1 MSRNKLKTFF
11 SSLFAIGALA
21 LTSCDFGF
29 NENSFQN
36 KAAAYFKE
44 MTSTAAISV
53 YQIAPDDYV
62 NNSAGVPCLPCTGD
76 HTVTFILR
84 NPQKYTFDKGS
95 NMDLGLGDFAEYWG
109 VEIVQDPS
117 DTSKITVTY
126 SEQFLREYG
135 MGTDV
140 SPKVTLYHP
149 VSHSNFGLY
158 DKLAISSD
166 NPPPT
171 PSGAVCMQS
180 DENPSRWVLCFDL
193 PKTPLIKAL
202 HQDISS
208 IDINGHTF
216 GVSVD
221 SNGNISY
228 AGGSELS
235 TARPSGLYAN
245 QNTGQSFTSAGQ
257 AAYFVTGDKADETE
271 KVYQITVTDK
281 AGLSSSLNVSARGF
295 KLGAPKAYQ
304 TDDSSYANPFTT
316 VLATKNA
323 VGQEEDGSAHITI
336 HAEAM
341 TASVSFTDKSGAEK
355 TITPEPYDPSD
366 AYILYEVY
374 TEYDSDSGEFSNLV
388 GSGKIKGLTG
398 KVTIPGGTS
407 YVRAYVQKP
416 LYSDSDAI
424 VWNCRAVCTNYFV
437 SAVGGDDNAAGSKA
451 APLATIAKAVQKF
464 ENGINVEHDYE
475 GTSGAILTVQVMSD
489 ISQTGG
495 VTWSHGEADAPILKI
510 NGYGGKRKV
519 DYANSG
525 NAVHITDGRVYA
537 NNITFA
543 NCSDRAIVVEG
554 DGLKALGFEC
564 DNCAFEDCH
573 TADMGGAIFNQ
584 DGVVVVS
591 NSSFL
596 RCHTD
601 SDSGEGGA
609 IYILGDASAKI
620 TGCTF
625 KGCSASRGAAI
636 YSERALLIYSSTIS
650 GNTTAA
656 ADSGAVHYAGDPGQ
670 FTIGGANNYI
680 LENPNTEAGKD
691 RNVYLP
697 LNHYI
702 CVDGL
707 LTGSQIGVY
716 MPFTSEVKPTSGTPK
731 PFTLQYS
738 FQNSETK
745 PGVYFKTD
753 TSYNIAEASGEAAF
767 AVGGGAMVDA
777 LNYNVTFAGDA
788 VPSAIYPG
796 MPQVFKIKPT
806 YKQKSPAKDLFLNPA
821 DKKLYG
827 AYVSGAG
834 YTGLVGGGKSVE
846 FKAELYC
853 GSTYLRD
860 LDLEVAGHGDDQR
873 ICVTVSGITLDDHY
887 SVKVIANYLG
897 VKYTSSYAFGC
908 NKKAETVAAVIASL
922 SNPATVTEYTFVVEG
937 GVGSGYTM
945 SDDIPVASTTEDNG
959 LMLVA
964 NAIRTHGDGTVP
976 LDNVRINLDA
986 RATSAASDI
995 ESYALGKYFKNCKA
1009 LTAIQ
1014 LPDWMEY
1021 VVEDLFN
1028 GCSNL
1033 ASVTFSPNTQWIGK
1047 NAFNGCSA
1055 LASVTLPQGVTGAS
1069 IPHHL
1074 HGIEAGAFVNCAS
1087 GFAIT
1092 YQGTKEQWGQVKR
1105 SNQNVA
1111 ATKWHDGAKDT
1122 SDSSGKVTCS
1132 GPSACGLDYKYFE
1145 GTPDITAL
1153 DDPSDF
1159 DICSTVNV
1167 SNVAGFKRIAE
1178 WADSETDFH
1187 NVTIAL
1193 QGDVTVPDDYV
1204 IKQFRGTFDG
1214 NNHTVTQNY
1223 TKVETSGTTMTIQG
1237 KTLYPSKKALF
1248 WSISNDAVIK
1258 NLNVTGNVTRAGLVG
1273 DMFAG
1278 AIEDCVV
1285 NVAFSGEIGSDFGG
1299 VVAEISG
1306 PATVKNCV
1314 FKGSVKT
1321 DKFTNGGQAG
1331 GIVGGVATNSVVVI
1345 ENCINKGAICTT
1357 GQQVAFCGGIV
1368 GYSDYPIIIRNCK
1381 NTGDVRAKFAGGIIG
1396 HAERV
1401 KVINCNNLGNITKMD
1416 NGKSGGIVGDIN
1428 PSSYDVVWPTLIN
1441 NCSYGSADGG
1451 IIGFIDGS
1459 DASQPDNTYISGN
1472 YYGTA
1477 SKAVGQVNSSYSWS
1491 GTSWGNLYFKEADP
1505 HNSLGPLDGWATTNS
1520 NDSVTYA
1527 RWSSNLYNTHL
1538 DLGEL
1543 DDK

>member
-1 MSRNKLKTFF
+1 MLSRNKLKTFF

-180 DENPSRWVLCFDL
+180 DENPSKWVLCFDL

-221 SNGNISY
+221 AGGNISY

-304 TDDSSYANPFTT
+304 TDDSSYANPFMT

-374 TEYDSDSGEFSNLV
+374 TEYDSSTNEFSNLV

-437 SAVGGDDNAAGSKA
+437 SAIGGDDNAAGSKA

-464 ENGINVEHDYE
+464 EDGITSNDYE
-475 GTSGAILTVQVMSD
+475 GTSGAILSVQVMSD
-489 ISQTGG
+489 LVQSES

-543 NCSDRAIVVEG
+543 RCSGSAIVV
-554 DGLKALGFEC
+554 DGGLSTPGFEC
-564 DNCAFEDCH
+564 DSCAFEDCH
-573 TADMGGAIFNQ
+573 SAEKGGAIFNK
-584 DGVVVVS
+584 DGVIVVS

-601 SDSGEGGA
+601 PDSGEGGA
-609 IYILGDASAKI
+609 IDIVGDASAKI

-636 YSERALLIYSSTIS
+636 YSEKALLIYSSTIS

-731 PFTLQYS
+731 TFTQQYPYY
-738 FQNSETK
+738 NSETK

-796 MPQVFKIKPT
+796 MTQVFKIIPT

-873 ICVTVSGITLDDHY
+873 ICVTVSEVTNIDNY

-922 SNPATVTEYTFVVEG
+922 SNPATVTEYTFVVDG
-937 GVGSGYTM
+937 GVGSGYEM
-945 SDDIPVASTTEDNG
+945 EGENPVPSDTEDNG

-964 NAIRTHGDGTVP
+964 DAIRTHGDGTVP
-976 LDNVRINLDA
+976 LDNVRISLDA
-986 RATSAASDI
+986 SAATKASHLK
-995 ESYALGKYFKNCKA
+995 SYVAPYFKNCAA
-1009 LTAIQ
+1009 LQSIV
-1014 LPDWMEY
+1014 LPDWIEY
-1021 VVEDLFN
+1021 ILPSLFEN
-1028 GCSNL
+1028 CANL
-1033 ASVTFSPNTQWIGK
+1033 T
-1047 NAFNGCSA
+1047 
-1055 LASVTLPQGVTGAS
+1055 SVTLSANTQVIMQDGFKGCESLASITLPTGITGAS
-1069 IPHHL
+1069 DDDDL
-1074 HGIEAGAFVNCAS
+1074 HGIREGAFDGCSHLANV
-1087 GFAIT
+1087 
-1092 YQGTKEQWGQVKR
+1092 YYEGTKNQWL
-1105 SNQNVA
+1105 SVA
-1111 ATKWHDGAKDT
+1111 RPASPTTWH
-1122 SDSSGKVTCS
+1122 SGV
-1132 GPSACGLDYKYFE
+1132 PSATRVHCSDGVECGLDDELASAPYTTLPGGTSGSVTGGTYVTFGLWPQTIKASGVTVNESDTEPHGAFTYCKGSDGAWYVKQAENAYNSGYSYSNGITVGQGGTSYQWFKVEPIKWRVLTDDYSGKKLLLAESILASGVPYYINEEERTIGGNTVYSSNYKYSTVRAYLNGSYE
-1145 GTPDITAL
+1145 T
-1153 DDPSDF
+1153 DDPQAK
-1159 DICSTVNV
+1159 T
-1167 SNVAGFKRIAE
+1167 
-1178 WADSETDFH
+1178 
-1187 NVTIAL
+1187 
-1193 QGDVTVPDDYV
+1193 Y
-1204 IKQFRGTFDG
+1204 
-1214 NNHTVTQNY
+1214 
-1223 TKVETSGTTMTIQG
+1223 SGTGFLQSAFTSAQIAAMPTMTIDNSASS
-1237 KTLYPSKKALF
+1237 TAYPGTTYFCNNTNDKVFLLSHSEMTNRYGFGDWYSNGLTADTARQRTATDFAL
-1248 WSISNDAVIK
+1248 A
-1258 NLNVTGNVTRAGLVG
+1258 
-1273 DMFAG
+1273 AG
-1278 AIEDCVV
+1278 ASYEYDGYIGTTGCEWWDRSPQSAIKVQI
-1285 NVAFSGEIGSDFGG
+1285 VAANGSHGWESDPNGIDKG
-1299 VVAEISG
+1299 VV
-1306 PATVKNCV
+1306 PALCV
-1314 FKGSVKT
+1314 
-1321 DKFTNGGQAG
+1321 
-1331 GIVGGVATNSVVVI
+1331 
-1345 ENCINKGAICTT
+1345 
-1357 GQQVAFCGGIV
+1357 
-1368 GYSDYPIIIRNCK
+1368 
-1381 NTGDVRAKFAGGIIG
+1381 
-1396 HAERV
+1396 
-1401 KVINCNNLGNITKMD
+1401 
-1416 NGKSGGIVGDIN
+1416 N
-1428 PSSYDVVWPTLIN
+1428 P
-1441 NCSYGSADGG
+1441 
-1451 IIGFIDGS
+1451 
-1459 DASQPDNTYISGN
+1459 
-1472 YYGTA
+1472 
-1477 SKAVGQVNSSYSWS
+1477 
-1491 GTSWGNLYFKEADP
+1491 
-1505 HNSLGPLDGWATTNS
+1505 
-1520 NDSVTYA
+1520 
-1527 RWSSNLYNTHL
+1527 
-1538 DLGEL
+1538 
-1543 DDK
+1543 